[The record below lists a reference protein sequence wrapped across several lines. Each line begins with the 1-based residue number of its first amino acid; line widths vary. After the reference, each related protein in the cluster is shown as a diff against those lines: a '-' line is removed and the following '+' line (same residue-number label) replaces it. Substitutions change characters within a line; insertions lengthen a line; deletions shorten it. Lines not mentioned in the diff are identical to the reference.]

1 MHKYQF
7 PLFLTHN
14 ATVGATGNEENQRKH
29 HRYVAVEWFWL
40 CQLLTWSKD
49 QRKPNTQPESCVAA
63 VRRVMIDRMP
73 RTREHVQ
80 LTISSDEKL
89 IAGNNRA
96 SPYIP
101 KRKIKSRS
109 NTYNY
114 LYSMESLLTKSL
126 KIAGAVAAYW

>member
-1 MHKYQF
+1 MHKYLF
-7 PLFLTHN
+7 SLFLTHN
-14 ATVGATGNEENQRKH
+14 ATVGAIGNEENQRKH

-40 CQLLTWSKD
+40 YQLLD
-49 QRKPNTQPESCVAA
+49 QRKSNTQPESCVATA
-63 VRRVMIDRMP
+63 RRVMIDRMP

-80 LTISSDEKL
+80 LTILSDEKL
-89 IAGNNRA
+89 TAGNNRA

-101 KRKIKSRS
+101 KRKLKSRS
-109 NTYNY
+109 KSN